1 MDEMMQDSNAQEKTA
16 PADSTRP
23 RKLYR
28 SIYDR
33 RIAGVCG
40 GIAVYFGVD
49 AFLVRI
55 LWVVSCFIGFVG
67 VFGYFVAWIII
78 PESPGGEAEP
88 RLTIKDPANRNY
100 VLGVILLVFGVILL
114 ADRLDYDFLVP
125 WHWTN
130 YIPHWLNWGVVFS
143 IIIIVGGLAL
153 IMRQNRLP
161 GIESSPAT
169 AEKTAQ
175 PAELPP
181 ASDPMTQKQLTRSI
195 NERMIGGVCGGI
207 AKYFKIDP
215 ALVRIGWVLM
225 TISGAVFLGVVA
237 YIIMMIVV
245 PEEPRFDEPQ

>member
-1 MDEMMQDSNAQEKTA
+1 MQDSSSQNPEA
-16 PADSTRP
+16 STQSRGGS
-23 RKLYR
+23 KLYR
-28 SIYDR
+28 SINDR

-40 GIAVYFGVD
+40 GVAAYFGVD
-49 AFLVRI
+49 ALLVRV
-55 LWVVSCFIGFVG
+55 LWVVSCFVGFVG

-88 RLTIKDPANRNY
+88 RPSVSDPANRNY
-100 VLGVILLVFGVILL
+100 LLGIILLVLGIVLL

-125 WHWTN
+125 WRWSN
-130 YIPHWLNWGVVFS
+130 YIPHWLNWRVFFS
-143 IIIIVGGLAL
+143 IIIILGGLAL
-153 IMRQNRLP
+153 IVRHNRPQNVVP
-161 GIESSPAT
+161 TSFT
-169 AEKTAQ
+169 APPVAAHFSQ
-175 PAELPP
+175 PPPP
-181 ASDPMTQKQLTRSI
+181 ASEPAMQRQLTRSI

-245 PEEPRFDEPQ
+245 PEETRFEDT